1 MNRLRMYFA
10 GVLFS
15 LVFSPILPAG
25 ELLPEIDALY
35 AKGGLEN
42 LGKTVGLCADALKQN
57 PESHE
62 ANWKCAR
69 SVRKYA
75 DMARKNE
82 VEGWKTICKT
92 NGKAAMAYAQK
103 AIRIDPDKPDG
114 YYYYGLGVGVY
125 SDGVGILTA
134 IKEGLKDKTSENLE
148 KAYELDKLYDNGGAT
163 LALGRFWAVL
173 PWPFTDKKKA
183 LKYYREYQ
191 QTEFF
196 DHYPEGMYY
205 LAELLEKLGGKKN
218 KSEAKTVLE
227 RVIQLD
233 DPYYKGLAETLLKEI
248 D

>member
-1 MNRLRMYFA
+1 MFVCVM
-10 GVLFS
+10 
-15 LVFSPILPAG
+15 FSPCLNAG

-42 LGKTVGLCADALKQN
+42 LEKTVGLCAEILKQQ
-57 PESHE
+57 PDSHE

-75 DMARKNE
+75 DTARKNQI
-82 VEGWKTICKT
+82 EGWKKICKE
-92 NGKAAMAYAQK
+92 NGKNAMTYAQK
-103 AIRIDPDKPDG
+103 AIELDPEKPDG

-134 IKEGLKDKTSENLE
+134 IREGLKDKTSGNLE

-173 PWPFTDKKKA
+173 PWPLADKKKA

-191 QTEFF
+191 ETEFF
-196 DHYPEGMYY
+196 GRYPEGMYY
-205 LAELLEKLGGKKN
+205 IAELLEKMGGKKN
-218 KSEAKTVLE
+218 REEAKALAEKVV
-227 RVIQLD
+227 RSD
-233 DPYYKGLAETLLKEI
+233 DAYFKGLAEKLLKEL